1 MNTDP
6 LMSLLHIG
14 GGHPRNIEFIQR
26 ACKLFNITYYH
37 TNNTEIPNEGHTIIW
52 SPMSWIDPDRYPS
65 SKILFGP
72 HFWVFP
78 NPTDPLFIKATPD
91 HAKRCVYL
99 CLSDWNKQVY
109 TEFIPES
116 RQIIPFVPI
125 PFGLDIEAKPKGTSE
140 LDCIIYFKA
149 RHPALLNACKAFVE
163 SKGLRY
169 KVYSYGSYTREEY
182 VDTLRKTH
190 FAIWIGSHES
200 QGFGLQECLA
210 TGTPIYLWDVTTMKE
225 EWYSGFSY
233 QQHSERLLATSAP
246 YWSDD
251 CGLKVYSQAEFEM
264 RFDEFHTRLP
274 SYHPADYVSKTL
286 TDRVCFQ
293 RFLDALSIRPTL
305 YVLFQ
310 GFWSGFH
317 ERTNPVHE
325 GFFLDLFK
333 DVYKC
338 DIQVGDITNATILVE
353 NTQVEQSLRLARPW
367 LHTYLFSGESYLRS
381 DASYYTCVLYGQRTH
396 ANRVNVPLFV
406 PYLACQGLLQESSS
420 SPVTTVPPNQVLA
433 IISNP
438 HGHVRNRVC
447 DAIEQS
453 GIKIVYAGHFR
464 NNIGGSFNAQ
474 YNTPEFRDY
483 VRQFK
488 FLLSMENSEEDTY
501 ITEKIT
507 HGLVANSIPIYWG
520 SKQVSHYFNRERFL
534 ELQGPD
540 DIGRMIHTIKTMTDE
555 EWLRRVNEKPFANFY
570 TLQTIGQQIR
580 NLLYP
585 SPFPHVTQVFII
597 CNPAFEPERYAR
609 CRAMCSD
616 MGLTEDHVTF
626 LCPTYKHMMTPEIM
640 AQYVKEDL
648 VRRMR
653 WIGTKKGELSLTLNW
668 RAVMEHIV
676 MRYRDGT
683 FLILESDAFPL
694 ANIGGLNG
702 CLEALKGKRWD
713 AINIGGPNNSPLGRE
728 AFLGPP
734 HRTPYRECPNIPLL
748 MANSA
753 EDLSKEGYQDRFI
766 RKFMTRCTDS
776 QLWSYEGCVTFYQ
789 HMITDQNYGVPFDYY
804 LTNKTEMD
812 MNFKY
817 YWSSISYFDQRSNLG
832 LENTVIQGDQD

>member
-1 MNTDP
+1 MN
-6 LMSLLHIG
+6 LLHIG

-26 ACKLFNITYYH
+26 ACRLFNITYIH
-37 TNNTEIPNEGHTIIW
+37 TNNIQASDEGYTIIW
-52 SPMSWIDPDRYPS
+52 SPTNWIDPDRYPS

-78 NPTDPLFIKATPD
+78 NPSDPLFIRATPE

-99 CLSDWNKQVY
+99 CLSDWNKRVY
-109 TEFIPES
+109 TEFVPES
-116 RQIIPFVPI
+116 QQIIPFVPI
-125 PFGLDIEAKPKGTSE
+125 PFGLDVVSKPKGPPE

-149 RHPALLNACKAFVE
+149 RHPALLDQCKVFVE

-182 VDTLRKTH
+182 LDTLQKTQ

-200 QGFGLQECLA
+200 QGFGLEECLA
-210 TGTPIYLWDVTTMKE
+210 TNTPIYLWDVVSMKE
-225 EWYSGFSY
+225 EWYSGRFTY
-233 QQHSERLLATSAP
+233 QGHSEKLLATSAP
-246 YWSDD
+246 YWSDQ
-251 CGLKVYSQAEFEM
+251 CGLKVYSQTEFEA
-264 RFDEFHTRLP
+264 RFDEFRSQVS
-274 SYHPADYVSKTL
+274 SYRPADYVSKTL
-286 TDRVCFQ
+286 MDRVCFEK
-293 RFLDALSIRPTL
+293 FLDVLSIKPTL
-305 YVLFQ
+305 FVLFH

-325 GFFLDLFK
+325 GFFLDLLK
-333 DVYKC
+333 DVYRC
-338 DIQVGDITNATILVE
+338 EVAIGTMENATLLVE
-353 NTQVEQSLRLARPW
+353 NTQVGQSLRLTRPW
-367 LHTYLFSGESYLRS
+367 LHTYLFSGESYLRA
-381 DASYYTCVLYGQRTH
+381 DAADYTCVLYGQRTH

-406 PYLACQGLLQESSS
+406 PYLHCQGFLQESSS
-420 SPVTTVPPNQVLA
+420 PPVTSVPDKQILA

-438 HGHVRNRVC
+438 HGAFRNRVC

-453 GIKIVYAGHFR
+453 GIHITYAGNFR
-464 NNIGGSFNAQ
+464 NNTGGAFVAQ

-488 FLLSMENSEEDTY
+488 FILSMENSEEDTY
-501 ITEKIT
+501 ITEKMT

-520 SKQVSHYFNRERFL
+520 SKQVSTYFNRERFL
-534 ELQGPD
+534 ELRNTG
-540 DIGRMIHTIKTMTDE
+540 DIEGLVNTIKTMTDE
-555 EWLRRVNEKPFANFY
+555 EWLRRVNEKPFVEPY
-570 TLQTIGQQIR
+570 TIQMIGRQIR
-580 NLLYP
+580 NVLQP
-585 SPFPHVTQVFII
+585 SPFPLLTQVFII

-653 WIGTKKGELSLTLNW
+653 SLGTKKGELSLTLNW

-676 MRYRDGT
+676 TRHRGGT

-694 ANIGGLNG
+694 ANIGDLNG
-702 CLEALKGKRWD
+702 CLDALKGTRWD
-713 AINIGGPNNSPLGRE
+713 VVNVGGPHENPLVRE

-734 HRTPYRECPNIPLL
+734 HRTPYRDCPNIPLL
-748 MANSA
+748 MANSV
-753 EDLSKEGYQDRFI
+753 EDLSKEGDRFI

-776 QLWSYEGCVTFYQ
+776 QLWSYEGCATFYR
-789 HMITDQNYGVPFDYY
+789 HMMTDQNYGVPFDYY